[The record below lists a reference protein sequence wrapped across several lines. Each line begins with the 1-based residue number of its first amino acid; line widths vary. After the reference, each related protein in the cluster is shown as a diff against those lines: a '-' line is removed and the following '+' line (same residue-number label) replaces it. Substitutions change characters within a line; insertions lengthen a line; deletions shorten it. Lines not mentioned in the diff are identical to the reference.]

1 MDVSSGKDLA
11 ILPYW
16 GPDGDS
22 PQKLLSD
29 LVFGRKSAGKST
41 DRKLIVA
48 QRCCHLNLAISNGH
62 LQFRIKEE
70 TGEGIVL
77 LGISPAFNN
86 QKYYNT
92 FINTGANNF
101 NIDINTNTKSF

>member
-1 MDVSSGKDLA
+1 MTN
-11 ILPYW
+11 LPR
-16 GPDGDS
+16 
-22 PQKLLSD
+22 LTEVFFARLH
-29 LVFGRKSAGKST
+29 LVTVKPLRGT
-41 DRKLIVA
+41 LIG
-48 QRCCHLNLAISNGH
+48 NGH

-92 FINTGANNF
+92 YINTGANNF
-101 NIDINTNTKSF
+101 NIEFQYLRI